1 MAKESDAEER
11 EESRP
16 GWKVKRVAAKVRA
29 LQEPRERLEQ
39 LEPSEAEHEMLERMA
54 QYLEAK
60 AEAGASCDDVAER
73 VVEALAAARDAA
85 VAKVAARM
93 SEAESALHEL
103 QQQGHGE
110 LEDTHQKVQQL
121 EHTLRSLQQQHQ
133 QHPQEPPSQTAQGND
148 PSPPFSA
155 DALATKVEE
164 QAQLLDEAVSHKRQ
178 LESELASEQEARSA
192 AEQRASDAEAELSAP
207 SANKRNGAEGEPGE
221 LQALRAQLEDERKQK
236 DEALS
241 KLEQFGGAFES
252 LEKERNEATNI
263 LEEADRTRNELERE
277 RESVSKLKQE
287 LLEAQQRQ
295 QQDRA
300 ADPAS
305 TKGETTSTQ
314 HSVSD
319 NVDRHLQ
326 EQSKALSLILKILSS
341 SHDLSSAV
349 LQQLIEPL
357 EIAIK
362 EKDAMAQDVQALEQ
376 RALQADYAAA
386 LDSRL
391 KEAKEDMASIVQ
403 GLSSAIGAEDEEL
416 DARQLLERVR
426 STRTQNERLSQ
437 MLEKLTAGDE
447 KCDEHRDQ
455 GAAQQDRPEASEEQ
469 ATHHGHREREEAA
482 LADAHSGY
490 VASLKERIHELETE
504 LGRER
509 PPKGSSSS
517 EATGNVES
525 QLNELRRCYE
535 QLKHSFS
542 QHCVNQRR
550 LQNFILQQ
558 RLSTPQ
564 QTPAILNAA
573 DETATDGD
581 NDGVDVAH
589 AISGTPEVESRIT
602 CDHACNLASA
612 DEQLSSEGLCRNET
626 AESRAQRPPP
636 RGKRLHN
643 EYRKRKQQRRCDER
657 RRKRSEPNKRVS
669 SPSSAR
675 GSVGTIDEVSEW
687 RGDRGDAVH
696 LVVPHS
702 EETEIPTRS
711 PSVGRRKS
719 AQAAPVNRRADRGQK
734 SHIRGTLQPS
744 AGGGTPR
751 FCKRP
756 KCDERVSCDAHE
768 EEIPVQQKD
777 KQKKSGKRQ
786 QAKIYAF
793 RPRSSLA

>member
-1 MAKESDAEER
+1 MAEESDAEER

-103 QQQGHGE
+103 QQQGHGD

-148 PSPPFSA
+148 PSPPLSA

-164 QAQLLDEAVSHKRQ
+164 QAQLLDEAVSRKRQ

-207 SANKRNGAEGEPGE
+207 SANKRSGAEGEPGE

-241 KLEQFGGAFES
+241 KLEEFGGAFES

-300 ADPAS
+300 TDQAS

-314 HSVSD
+314 HSVSE

-341 SHDLSSAV
+341 SHDLSSTV

-362 EKDAMAQDVQALEQ
+362 EKDAMAQDVQALGQ

-437 MLEKLTAGDE
+437 MLEK
-447 KCDEHRDQ
+447 CDEHGDQ

-482 LADAHSGY
+482 HSGY

-504 LGRER
+504 LDRER
-509 PPKGSSSS
+509 PPKGSSSG
-517 EATGNVES
+517 EAAGNVES

-558 RLSTPQ
+558 RLN
-564 QTPAILNAA
+564 TPAILNAA
-573 DETATDGD
+573 DEAATDGD

-589 AISGTPEVESRIT
+589 AVSGTPEVESRIT
-602 CDHACNLASA
+602 CDLASA
-612 DEQLSSEGLCRNET
+612 DEHLSSEGVCRNET
-626 AESRAQRPPP
+626 AERRAQRPPP

-643 EYRKRKQQRRCDER
+643 EYRKRKQQRRGDECR
-657 RRKRSEPNKRVS
+657 RKRVS

-719 AQAAPVNRRADRGQK
+719 AQAAPVHRRADRGQK

>member
-1 MAKESDAEER
+1 
-11 EESRP
+11 
-16 GWKVKRVAAKVRA
+16 
-29 LQEPRERLEQ
+29 
-39 LEPSEAEHEMLERMA
+39 
-54 QYLEAK
+54 
-60 AEAGASCDDVAER
+60 
-73 VVEALAAARDAA
+73 
-85 VAKVAARM
+85 
-93 SEAESALHEL
+93 
-103 QQQGHGE
+103 
-110 LEDTHQKVQQL
+110 
-121 EHTLRSLQQQHQ
+121 
-133 QHPQEPPSQTAQGND
+133 
-148 PSPPFSA
+148 
-155 DALATKVEE
+155 VEE
-164 QAQLLDEAVSHKRQ
+164 QAQLLDEAVSRKRQ
-178 LESELASEQEARSA
+178 LECELASEQEARSA
-192 AEQRASDAEAELSAP
+192 AEQRASNAEAELSAP
-207 SANKRNGAEGEPGE
+207 AASKRGGADDAPGE
-221 LQALRAQLEDERKQK
+221 LQALRAQLEDERQQK

-241 KLEQFGGAFES
+241 KIEQFGDAFES
-252 LEKERNEATNI
+252 LEKERSEATNI
-263 LEEADRTRNELERE
+263 LEEADRTRSELERE

-295 QQDRA
+295 QQEQELPKQDQ
-300 ADPAS
+300 AS
-305 TKGETTSTQ
+305 TKGESTSTQ
-314 HSVSD
+314 HSVSEK
-319 NVDRHLQ
+319 VDRHLQ

-341 SHDLSSAV
+341 SQDLSSTA

-362 EKDAMAQDVQALEQ
+362 EKDAMAQDVQALGQ

-403 GLSSAIGAEDEEL
+403 GLSSAIGADDEEL
-416 DARQLLERVR
+416 DAKQLLERVH
-426 STRTQNERLSQ
+426 STRAQNERLSQ
-437 MLEKLTAGDE
+437 KLEKLTAGEEKYDE
-447 KCDEHRDQ
+447 RRDH
-455 GAAQQDRPEASEEQ
+455 GAAQQDEGRALDRSVRDGPEASEEQ
-469 ATHHGHREREEAA
+469 ATHRGRREREEAA
-482 LADAHSGY
+482 LAEAHSGY
-490 VASLKERIHELETE
+490 VASLKERIRELETE
-504 LGRER
+504 LDRER
-509 PPKGSSSS
+509 PPKGSSSG
-517 EATGNVES
+517 EATANVES

-558 RLSTPQ
+558 RLNTPQ
-564 QTPAILNAA
+564 QTPAALNAA
-573 DETATDGD
+573 DEAATDGD

-589 AISGTPEVESRIT
+589 AISGTPEVESRIAGG
-602 CDHACNLASA
+602 HAGDLASA
-612 DEQLSSEGLCRNET
+612 EEQLSSEGLCRNET

-636 RGKRLHN
+636 RGKRLRN
-643 EYRKRKQQRRCDER
+643 EHRKC
-657 RRKRSEPNKRVS
+657 RRKRSEPSRRAS

-675 GSVGTIDEVSEW
+675 GSVGTIDEASEW

-702 EETEIPTRS
+702 EEMDPPTRS

-719 AQAAPVNRRADRGQK
+719 AQAAPVHRRADRGQK

>member
-1 MAKESDAEER
+1 MAEESDAEER

-103 QQQGHGE
+103 QQQGHGD

-148 PSPPFSA
+148 PSPPLSA

-164 QAQLLDEAVSHKRQ
+164 QAQLLDEAVSRKRQ

-207 SANKRNGAEGEPGE
+207 SANKRSGAEGEPGE

-241 KLEQFGGAFES
+241 KLEEFGGAFES

-263 LEEADRTRNELERE
+263 LEEADRTRSELERE

-300 ADPAS
+300 TDQAS

-314 HSVSD
+314 HSVSE

-341 SHDLSSAV
+341 SHDLSSTV

-362 EKDAMAQDVQALEQ
+362 EKDAMAQDVQALGQ

-426 STRTQNERLSQ
+426 STRAQNERLSQ
-437 MLEKLTAGDE
+437 MLEK
-447 KCDEHRDQ
+447 CDEHGDQ

-469 ATHHGHREREEAA
+469 APHHGHREREEAA

-504 LGRER
+504 LDRER
-509 PPKGSSSS
+509 PPKGTSSS
-517 EATGNVES
+517 EAAGNVES

-558 RLSTPQ
+558 RLN
-564 QTPAILNAA
+564 TPAILNAA
-573 DETATDGD
+573 DEAATDGD

-589 AISGTPEVESRIT
+589 AVSGTPEVESRIT
-602 CDHACNLASA
+602 CDHASA
-612 DEQLSSEGLCRNET
+612 DEHLSSEGVCRNET

-643 EYRKRKQQRRCDER
+643 EYRKRKQQRRGDECR
-657 RRKRSEPNKRVS
+657 RKRVS

-675 GSVGTIDEVSEW
+675 GSVGTIDEVSER